1 MEWSYQV
8 NLMVGVT
15 LLLTWLNGCS
25 SEIAGKS
32 VFRGKEGRLSIVINV
47 VIESDD
53 WRFVT

>member
-1 MEWSYQV
+1 
-8 NLMVGVT
+8 MVGVT